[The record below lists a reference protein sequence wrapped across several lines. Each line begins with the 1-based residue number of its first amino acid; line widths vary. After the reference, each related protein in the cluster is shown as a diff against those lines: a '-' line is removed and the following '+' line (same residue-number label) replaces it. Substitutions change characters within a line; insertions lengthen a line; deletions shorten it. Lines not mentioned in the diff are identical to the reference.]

1 LRARLELLSSG
12 YVSLPAPN
20 WKVAAIPVF
29 GELGGWLRLKELI
42 RAILRGCIG
51 VSRGRGT
58 GGEGRG
64 QGRGKRI
71 KCFLLAPHSWILD

>member
-29 GELGGWLRLKELI
+29 CGELGSWLRLKELI
-42 RAILRGCIG
+42 HIFWGCIG
-51 VSRGRGT
+51 VAGDRDSRGAGGRAEERG
-58 GGEGRG
+58 
-64 QGRGKRI
+64 I
-71 KCFLLAPHSWILD
+71 KCFLHSGS